1 MDTKRMILAIALSI
15 IVIVAYQYFFV
26 KPVPPKPI
34 AAQQQPG
41 GQGTPGQVQSPAGA
55 TGNEALPPSGATGQ
69 SQAAPVDLESLFTE
83 KKAEEA
89 AAVSEKPVE
98 GDIRAAA
105 EQVVTVETPDF
116 TARFSNRGAALKSL
130 VLRRYK
136 DDKKQPMELVS
147 DKAVKFGIY
156 PFHFWF
162 QGQDAIF
169 KQLNESLFACES
181 APQLQVQ
188 ANGLTTLTFRYADK
202 AANLSAEKKFVIS
215 GGTYRIGLEISVIK
229 DGVRRDAP
237 VVFGPGLERSTSA
250 VGATGGGLRLMWFNG
265 DKSEGKEFTREKTAK
280 TANPAIETANGTV
293 SGVTYWVS
301 YHTTYFAAVFKT
313 DPRRSK
319 ITYSVIRELLPE
331 NKSEGYYY
339 LVVTNPAAV
348 FLGPKDERILKTQD
362 AEFPSISEVIE
373 YGWFGSIARLMLRGI
388 AAIHDVIPNYGWAI
402 ILFTLFLKILL
413 FPLTYSSSK
422 SMAKMQ
428 ALQPKMK
435 AIRKKY
441 KNQRDVEQRRLMN
454 AEIMALYK
462 QEKVNP
468 AGGCLPLLLQ
478 LPILWGFFRM
488 LSVSI
493 NVRHEPWMLWITD
506 LSKKDPFYVLPIL
519 MGLTQIVLQ
528 KMTPS
533 GGDDTQRKI
542 MYIMPVFMTILFLS
556 FPSGLNLYWF
566 FSNVLQIGQQ
576 KLINERIGQQKKEEE
591 HEQRILKRKKG
602 AKNI

>member
-1 MDTKRMILAIALSI
+1 
-15 IVIVAYQYFFV
+15 
-26 KPVPPKPI
+26 
-34 AAQQQPG
+34 
-41 GQGTPGQVQSPAGA
+41 
-55 TGNEALPPSGATGQ
+55 
-69 SQAAPVDLESLFTE
+69 
-83 KKAEEA
+83 
-89 AAVSEKPVE
+89 
-98 GDIRAAA
+98 
-105 EQVVTVETPDF
+105 
-116 TARFSNRGAALKSL
+116 
-130 VLRRYK
+130 
-136 DDKKQPMELVS
+136 
-147 DKAVKFGIY
+147 
-156 PFHFWF
+156 
-162 QGQDAIF
+162 
-169 KQLNESLFACES
+169 
-181 APQLQVQ
+181 
-188 ANGLTTLTFRYADK
+188 
-202 AANLSAEKKFVIS
+202 
-215 GGTYRIGLEISVIK
+215 
-229 DGVRRDAP
+229 
-237 VVFGPGLERSTSA
+237 
-250 VGATGGGLRLMWFNG
+250 MWFNG